1 MCLISNQGSPNGR
14 WLFFWSA
21 LFLVAETE
29 PDEAEWQTQ
38 HSHCSLLS
46 SVSVITVI
54 SNPSLCLCKPHPP
67 PAPSSVD
74 IFLSGADQKVKEW
87 KENMLIESWFLLFL
101 VFFGGGFILSFLSLN
116 HHFSVNIRISSIKWL
131 CRGYSLMCY
140 WASRSTAWMVVWLRA
155 CMCVCVSFMEKLMKP
170 CWTSCF
176 LVCSHNLN
184 LMFSSLS
191 HTFDFVDVC
200 FHQSFQFLLALLF
213 FPFIFYFTFYL
224 MDQSNHLFSYLL
236 LCFFSF
242 FRRVGGWHV
251 FMLLMAQVEKN
262 SDNI

>member
-38 HSHCSLLS
+38 HSRCSLLS

-54 SNPSLCLCKPHPP
+54 TNPSLCLCKPHPP

-155 CMCVCVSFMEKLMKP
+155 CMCVCIFHGEISETLLDIML
-170 CWTSCF
+170 SC
-176 LVCSHNLN
+176 L
-184 LMFSSLS
+184 
-191 HTFDFVDVC
+191 
-200 FHQSFQFLLALLF
+200 QS
-213 FPFIFYFTFYL
+213 
-224 MDQSNHLFSYLL
+224 QS
-236 LCFFSF
+236 
-242 FRRVGGWHV
+242 
-251 FMLLMAQVEKN
+251 
-262 SDNI
+262 